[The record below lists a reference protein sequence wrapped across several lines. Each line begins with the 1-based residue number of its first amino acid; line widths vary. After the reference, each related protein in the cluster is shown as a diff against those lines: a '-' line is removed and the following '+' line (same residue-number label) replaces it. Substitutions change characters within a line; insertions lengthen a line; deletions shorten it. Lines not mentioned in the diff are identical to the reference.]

1 MHATLIPEHRNKPL
15 PARIPALFS
24 TYSVVGFD
32 PAAQRIVEVV
42 AMRLY
47 ASPHRALRIHACAW
61 VYPAEDAP
69 RRGHGYAG
77 GGGYC
82 RRSAAGAE
90 ALEAAGVELTEEVA
104 GRGES
109 VLRKA
114 LLATA
119 RAARPD
125 LIGLEVISHE

>member
-15 PARIPALFS
+15 PARIPALFA
-24 TYSVVGFD
+24 TFSVVGFD

-42 AMRLY
+42 TMRLY
-47 ASPHRALRIHACAW
+47 ASTRAARIHACAW

-90 ALEAAGVELTEEVA
+90 ALEAAGVALTEDIA
-104 GRGES
+104 GRGVD

-125 LIGLEVISHE
+125 LIGLEVIGHE